1 MSSIRTMRMSD
12 LLRLTTTNLDPFTE
26 TYNIGFYLEYLT
38 KWPDLCRVIE
48 GVDGEIEG
56 YTCPPPA
63 VTVNTHPPVLG
74 KLESSPFPPQVHPY
88 SPHTNPDP
96 NYLPWHGHITALTVA
111 PRARR
116 LGHATALSD
125 SLAKACDAADAWF
138 VDLFVRESNVVA
150 KELYRKMG
158 YSVYRKVKD
167 YYNDGEDALDMRMPL
182 SKDKDRAHV
191 RENGESFE
199 VLPQDVW

>member
-1 MSSIRTMRMSD
+1 MRTTD

-26 TYNIGFYLEYLT
+26 TYGISFYLEYLT

-56 YTCPPPA
+56 YSAFSFFLPA
-63 VTVNTHPPVLG
+63 LLSSLLICPVLG
-74 KLESSPFPPQVHPY
+74 KLESSPFPPEIHPY
-88 SPHTNPDP
+88 SPHTNTEP
-96 NYLPWHGHITALTVA
+96 NYLPWHGHITALTVS

-125 SLAKACDAADAWF
+125 SLATACDAQDAWF
-138 VDLFVRESNVVA
+138 VDLFVRESNDVA

-182 SKDKDRAHV
+182 SRDKDRAHV
-191 RENGESFE
+191 RENGETFE
-199 VLPQDVW
+199 VDPRDVW